1 MDNTTT
7 GDGKGRCFIHAQ
19 VDKEWPVSAVSAS
32 PTPGVEPISAVRAL
46 QHALYRAA
54 KADPGRR
61 FHALY
66 DKVHRRD
73 VLQRAWGQVRRNNG
87 APGIDHIT
95 LAEVEEYGVDRLL
108 DELEAELRAGAFRP
122 LPSRRV
128 LIPKPGTDE
137 RRPLSIPVVR
147 DRVVQAAVKIVLEPV
162 FEADFLPCSFGFRP
176 KRAAHDGL
184 QVLLDESWRGARWV
198 VETDVADCFG
208 AIPHSGLMSAVEERI
223 SDRRLLALL
232 RAFLRAGVMELG
244 SVRRP
249 VTGTAQGGVISPLLC
264 NVYLHR
270 LDRAWRGSYGTLV
283 RYADD
288 VVVMCRSKGQAHAA
302 LARLTALLA
311 DLGLRPKAAKTRI
324 VELTVGGEGVDFL
337 GFHHRLIRS
346 RAVHGTAEF
355 TFLARWPSRK
365 AMQHARDRLRF
376 MTMRA
381 RLAATVEQVVQEIN
395 LFLRGWAGYFRYGNS
410 AHTFDTIRRYALM
423 RLALF
428 LGKRHQRGRAW
439 GFAQIYRSP
448 DELGLI
454 SLNGIVVAPR
464 PHRAWRAPVEH
475 RR

>member
-1 MDNTTT
+1 M
-7 GDGKGRCFIHAQ
+7 
-19 VDKEWPVSAVSAS
+19 AS
-32 PTPGVEPISAVRAL
+32 PTPGVESLDAVRAL

-87 APGIDHIT
+87 APGIDQTT
-95 LAEVEEYGVDRLL
+95 LADVEEYGVARLL
-108 DELEAELRAGAFRP
+108 DELEAELKAGACRP
-122 LPSRRV
+122 LPARRV
-128 LIPKPGTDE
+128 FIPKPGTDE
-137 RRPLSIPVVR
+137 RRPLSIPSVR
-147 DRVVQAAVKIVLEPV
+147 DRVVQAAVKIVIEPV

-176 KRAAHDGL
+176 KRGAHDGL
-184 QVLLDESWRGARWV
+184 QVLLDESFRGSRWV

-208 AIPHSGLMSAVEERI
+208 SIPHSGLMSAVEERI

-232 RAFLRAGVMELG
+232 RAFLRAGVMEQG

-249 VTGTAQGGVISPLLC
+249 VTGTPQGGVVSPLLA

-270 LDRAWRGSYGTLV
+270 LDRAWRGAYGTLV

-288 VVVMCRSKGQAHAA
+288 ALVMCRSKGQAVAA

-311 DLGLRPKAAKTRI
+311 DLGLEPKAAKTRI
-324 VELTVGGEGVDFL
+324 VHLTEGGEGVDFL
-337 GFHHRLIRS
+337 GFHHRLVRS
-346 RAVHGTAEF
+346 RAVRGTGGI
-355 TFLARWPSRK
+355 TYLARWPSRK
-365 AMQHARDRLRF
+365 AAQHARDRIRF

-381 RLAATVEQVVQEIN
+381 RLAAPVQQVVQEIN

-410 AHTFDTIRRYALM
+410 AHAFDKIRRYALM

-428 LGKRHQRGRAW
+428 IAKRHQRGRAW
-439 GFAQIYRSP
+439 GFAQVYRSR
-448 DELGLI
+448 DALGLI

-464 PHRAWRAPVEH
+464 PNRAWRAPVEH